1 MTCNCTLKSKTA
13 TPKGEQ
19 GIALVPEDPDIR
31 PGLEPRV
38 SPPDTLAIRTGFL
51 GIWTF

>member
-1 MTCNCTLKSKTA
+1 MQLHIEVQNCY
-13 TPKGEQ
+13 PKGEQ